1 MQTIEIE
8 KVEKQLADLLS
19 IAEGVDEVMISQNG
33 KALAR
38 LSSIKNVRRK
48 YVLGLNRGMIKTSS
62 DFDEPLGDDF
72 WLGKE

>member
-1 MQTIEIE
+1 MQTIEIN

-19 IAEGVDEVMISQNG
+19 IAEDVDEVMISQNG

-38 LSSIKNVRRK
+38 LSSIKNLRK
-48 YVLGLNRGMIKTSS
+48 KRIPGLNRGTISTSK
-62 DFDEPLGDDF
+62 DFDDPLSDAF